1 MKKLLILAALVTT
14 SFAQP
19 AFAQSAPA
27 NPSVT
32 VQHRDLDLRTE
43 AGAKSL
49 DRRIWRAVV
58 EVCGTAPDYDLQGKN
73 DVRQC
78 RADTRLAASAQADVA
93 IADATRSQT
102 IRVSS
107 IRIRVSSIRN

>member
-1 MKKLLILAALVTT
+1 MKKLLILAALAAT
-14 SFAQP
+14 SVGQP
-19 AFAQSAPA
+19 VLAQSAPDS
-27 NPSVT
+27 PSIA

-58 EVCGTAPDYDLQGKN
+58 EVCGTASDFDLKGKN

-78 RADTRLAASAQADVA
+78 RTDTRLAASAQADVA
-93 IADATRSQT
+93 IADASRGQA
-102 IRVSS
+102 IQVSS
-107 IRIRVSSIRN
+107 ARK